1 MEQSRL
7 KIPLLVATDMIHGV
21 RTIMP
26 VPIALAATWDPAL
39 VERVHTAE
47 ARESRAVGLNW
58 TFAPMLDIARDPRW
72 GRIVEGNGEDP
83 YLDSA
88 MARAAVLGLQGP
100 VIGSPGHIIAG
111 PKHFA
116 GYGFTIGGR
125 DYAEANVSD
134 SDMWNVVLP
143 PFEAAFRAGAGN
155 TMTAYMP
162 LNGVPAA
169 ANKWLLTDVLRK
181 QWGFKGFTVSDA
193 NNINAL
199 VTEGLAKDPVDAAA
213 QALNAGEDM
222 ESGFMLPAYEN
233 LPIAVKEGK
242 ISTKTLDDAV
252 RRVLEMKIRM
262 GLFENPYVDEDR
274 TEGILSDP
282 AQKEVSREAAERS
295 AVLLRNEGDLLPL
308 KSVKSI
314 AVIGPLANSKRDT
327 LGPWVMD
334 QKLEETVTVLDGLKA
349 KAGDAVHVEY
359 AQGVKTPTRK
369 FPSFFDAFL
378 GEKPPS
384 EDGFNVREEMNRAV
398 ALAKRSDVAVLVLGE
413 TQNMDGEAASRS
425 SLELPGD
432 QQELLEAVAATG
444 KPVVLLL
451 MSARPLELRWAS
463 THVAAIMDIWFPG
476 TEGGA
481 AVANL
486 LYGDANPSGKLPFTW
501 VRDVG
506 QIPFPYD
513 KRISFQPNTDARR
526 YWNEESTPLYPFS
539 YGMSYTKFTFDN
551 LRVDNPKPSV
561 GQTITVSVDV
571 HNVGG
576 RAGEEVAELYLHQ
589 RYGSATRPERELK
602 GFEKI
607 NVAPGAVKTVT
618 FEVGRAEMQYW
629 STAAR
634 SVVLEPSVFD
644 VWVGSDSGAQLST
657 TFEVVVS
664 SQKK

>member
-1 MEQSRL
+1 
-7 KIPLLVATDMIHGV
+7 
-21 RTIMP
+21 
-26 VPIALAATWDPAL
+26 
-39 VERVHTAE
+39 
-47 ARESRAVGLNW
+47 
-58 TFAPMLDIARDPRW
+58 
-72 GRIVEGNGEDP
+72 
-83 YLDSA
+83 
-88 MARAAVLGLQGP
+88 
-100 VIGSPGHIIAG
+100 
-111 PKHFA
+111 
-116 GYGFTIGGR
+116 
-125 DYAEANVSD
+125 
-134 SDMWNVVLP
+134 
-143 PFEAAFRAGAGN
+143 
-155 TMTAYMP
+155 
-162 LNGVPAA
+162 
-169 ANKWLLTDVLRK
+169 
-181 QWGFKGFTVSDA
+181 
-193 NNINAL
+193 
-199 VTEGLAKDPVDAAA
+199 
-213 QALNAGEDM
+213 
-222 ESGFMLPAYEN
+222 
-233 LPIAVKEGK
+233 
-242 ISTKTLDDAV
+242 
-252 RRVLEMKIRM
+252 
-262 GLFENPYVDEDR
+262 
-274 TEGILSDP
+274 
-282 AQKEVSREAAERS
+282 
-295 AVLLRNEGDLLPL
+295 
-308 KSVKSI
+308 
-314 AVIGPLANSKRDT
+314 
-327 LGPWVMD
+327 
-334 QKLEETVTVLDGLKA
+334 
-349 KAGDAVHVEY
+349 
-359 AQGVKTPTRK
+359 
-369 FPSFFDAFL
+369 
-378 GEKPPS
+378 
-384 EDGFNVREEMNRAV
+384 
-398 ALAKRSDVAVLVLGE
+398 
-413 TQNMDGEAASRS
+413 
-425 SLELPGD
+425 
-432 QQELLEAVAATG
+432 
-444 KPVVLLL
+444 
-451 MSARPLELRWAS
+451 
-463 THVAAIMDIWFPG
+463 MDIWFPG